1 MPTMKAAVVRAK
13 HGPFSL
19 EDVELEEPRD
29 NEVLV
34 RITGVGLCHTDL
46 AVRDQHMPVP
56 LPAVLGHEGAGIV
69 ERVGRH
75 VTGFVPGDPVVMSYA
90 SCGTCPNCQR
100 GLNAYCPEIFP
111 RNLSGGR
118 LDGSS
123 PHRDARGER
132 IHGCFCAQSSFAEYA
147 LAPEDSLVKLPRDVP
162 VHLMGPLGCSMQTGA
177 GAILNALRPEPGSS
191 LVIFGLGSVG
201 LSALMAARVA
211 GCAPLIAVDLLES
224 RLALARE
231 LGATHCL
238 SAREGDVVERVR
250 ALTGG
255 EGTQYSLDCTG
266 APGVVRQAVESLRL
280 TGVCGIIGLMP
291 MGTEFTLD
299 MNTVLHGRT
308 LRGIVEG
315 DSVPRRFIPRLVE
328 LWREGRFPL
337 ERLIQT
343 WPLSRIDEAARA
355 SARGEVLKAVLMP
368 GA

>member
-1 MPTMKAAVVRAK
+1 MPTMKAAVVREK
-13 HGPFSL
+13 HGPFLL
-19 EDVELEEPRD
+19 EDVALEEPRD
-29 NEVLV
+29 DEVLV
-34 RITGVGLCHTDL
+34 RIAGVGLCHTDL

-56 LPAVLGHEGAGIV
+56 LPAVLGHEGAGHV
-69 ERVGRH
+69 VKVGRH
-75 VTGFVPGDPVVMSYA
+75 VTAFAPGDAVVMSYA
-90 SCGTCPNCQR
+90 SCGAYPNCLR

-118 LDGSS
+118 LDGTS

-147 LAPEDSLVKLPRDVP
+147 LAPEHSLVKLPPDVP
-162 VHLMGPLGCSMQTGA
+162 VHLMGPLGCSLQTGA
-177 GAILNALRPEPGSS
+177 GAILNALKPEPGSS

-211 GCAPLIAVDLLES
+211 GCSPIIAVDLLPA

-231 LGATHCL
+231 LGATHCVL
-238 SAREGDVVERVR
+238 AREGDPVARVR
-250 ALTGG
+250 ELTGG
-255 EGTQYSLDCTG
+255 EGAQYALDCTG

-280 TGVCGIIGLMP
+280 TGQCGVIGLMP
-291 MGTEFTLD
+291 LGTEFTLD
-299 MNTVLHGRT
+299 MNTVLHGRS

-315 DSVPRRFIPRLVE
+315 DSVPRRFIPQLIE

-337 ERLIQT
+337 ERLVQT
-343 WPLSRIDEAARA
+343 FPLSRLDEAARA
-355 SARGEVLKAVLMP
+355 SARGDVLKAVLVP